1 LNIIKFFVLKQQ
13 IRSTVIKKKMIP
25 IPYLPLSPLRTID
38 DVPEQAWAPVAAHP
52 IACVNWDAYPYAPGV
67 TVKIAHTP
75 SHLLLQYDVREKS
88 VRAQYTQANQAVWT
102 DSCVE
107 FFVSL
112 DHKETYY
119 NFEFNCI
126 GTPLLRHNVKPHE
139 GPQATPELLST
150 ILTQSSLGKNPMA
163 VQQGDITWR
172 LRIAIPYTCFF
183 AHRINDLRGQT
194 LFGNAYKC
202 GDELP
207 DPHFL
212 SLFPVRTPAPNFHAP
227 EFFGELLF
235 GDVTKGMLF

>member
-1 LNIIKFFVLKQQ
+1 
-13 IRSTVIKKKMIP
+13 MIP
-25 IPYLPLSPLRTID
+25 VPYLPLTLHTID
-38 DVPEQAWAPVAAHP
+38 DVPAQALTALTAHP
-52 IACVNWDAYPYAPGV
+52 VACVNWATHPYAPAV

-88 VRAQYTQANQAVWT
+88 IRAQYTQCNQSVWT

-112 DHKETYY
+112 DQKKTYY

-139 GPQATPELLST
+139 GTYATPELLST
-150 ILTQSSLGKNPMA
+150 LLTKSSLGNSPIA
-163 VQQGDITWR
+163 VQQGDFTWQ
-172 LRIAIPYTCFF
+172 LLVAIPYTCFF
-183 AHRINDLRGQT
+183 AHQISDLRGQT
-194 LFGNAYKC
+194 LLGNCYKC

-212 SLFPVRTPAPNFHAP
+212 SLFPIRTPTPNFHAP
-227 EFFGELLF
+227 EFFGELVF
-235 GDVTKGMLF
+235 GS